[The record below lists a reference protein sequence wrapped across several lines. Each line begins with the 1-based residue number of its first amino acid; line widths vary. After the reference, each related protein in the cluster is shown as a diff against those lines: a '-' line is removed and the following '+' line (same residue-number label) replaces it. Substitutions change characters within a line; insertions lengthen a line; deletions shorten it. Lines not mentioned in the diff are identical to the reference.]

1 MSPDHCSRLLSIN
14 CSKCTLPFQVRL
26 RNTFGSMDT
35 EGAGRLSWE
44 KIRDGLRKF
53 RVELTAEEG
62 TRVLERLD
70 ADAR

>member
-1 MSPDHCSRLLSIN
+1 
-14 CSKCTLPFQVRL
+14 
-26 RNTFGSMDT
+26 MDT